1 MATRVFRILTFL
13 AAIAGS
19 GIGFSIASPE
29 AMASSLPNLTAAVA
43 TPGLIT
49 KADYWHHRHH
59 YCKFHDCTGLNVDGV
74 PPVAVV
80 PLSPPVVAV
89 VPVRPVS
96 CGEYHYWD
104 GERCVDARYNRPYVG
119 PR

>member
-1 MATRVFRILTFL
+1 MATRVLCVLTFL

-19 GIGFSIASPE
+19 GIGFGMASPE
-29 AMASSLPNLTAAVA
+29 AMASSLPKPTASVA

-49 KADYWHHRHH
+49 KADYWHH
-59 YCKFHDCTGLNVDGV
+59 YCKYHDCTGGV
-74 PPVAVV
+74 PPIAVV
-80 PLSPPVVAV
+80 PISPPVVAV

-96 CGEYHYWD
+96 CGEFHYWD
-104 GERCVDARYNRPYVG
+104 GERCVDARYNRPYLG

>member
-1 MATRVFRILTFL
+1 MATRVLRILTFL
-13 AAIAGS
+13 AAIAG
-19 GIGFSIASPE
+19 IGFGIAPHG
-29 AMASSLPNLTAAVA
+29 AMASSLPNLTSSVA
-43 TPGLIT
+43 TPSLIT
-49 KADYWHHRHH
+49 KADYWHH
-59 YCKFHDCTGLNVDGV
+59 YCKFHDCTGLNVYGV

-96 CGEYHYWD
+96 CGEFHYWD
-104 GERCVDARYNRPYVG
+104 GERCVDARYNRPYLG